1 VHEARLAE
9 PQPDQDAD
17 GCSLVDYPGPGQGT
31 LSPANRRNARGRHRL
46 APKALGDDQTP
57 VPDSALL
64 RPVRRARAGAVSRR
78 LRGAAPE
85 RDQPALRRGALRASG
100 DRHHALLVD
109 RLRAGR
115 RANRATDQPVSR
127 IGSDSLPLWTF
138 GARLSRGRPI
148 WSRGARALVTD
159 P

>member
-1 VHEARLAE
+1 MTR
-9 PQPDQDAD
+9 
-17 GCSLVDYPGPGQGT
+17 
-31 LSPANRRNARGRHRL
+31 
-46 APKALGDDQTP
+46 KALYNDQSTE
-57 VPDSALL
+57 PDTDLIL
-64 RPVRRARAGAVSRR
+64 PVRRAHAGAVSRR

-115 RANRATDQPVSR
+115 RANRATDQPVSP

-148 WSRGARALVTD
+148 WSRRDRALVHEL
-159 P
+159 